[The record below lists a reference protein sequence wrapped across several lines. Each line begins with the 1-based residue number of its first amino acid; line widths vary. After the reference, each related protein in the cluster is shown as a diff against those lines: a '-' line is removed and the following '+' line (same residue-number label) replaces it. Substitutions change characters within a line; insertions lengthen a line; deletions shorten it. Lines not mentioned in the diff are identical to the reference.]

1 MPTKGETSMKKILTA
16 VALAGAISAASV
28 VPAQAYGGFRDG
40 EYGYRVG
47 CAINWYVFGNWDVC
61 QELLR

>member
-1 MPTKGETSMKKILTA
+1 MKKILTA

-40 EYGYRVG
+40 EYGYRIG
-47 CAINWYVFGNWDVC
+47 CAINWYVFDNWNAC
-61 QELLR
+61 LELLR

>member
-47 CAINWYVFGNWDVC
+47 CAINWYFLGNWDVC

>member
-1 MPTKGETSMKKILTA
+1 MRKIVT
-16 VALAGAISAASV
+16 ALAITGAITATSIA
-28 VPAQAYGGFRDG
+28 PAQAYGGFRDG

-47 CAINWYVFGNWDVC
+47 CAINWYVFGNWNVC